1 MSWSLMSGA
10 VYVLCAAVVAM
21 LPIRRQYW
29 PAGIMLLAAPLLL
42 AFIGYQHG
50 WFWFVL
56 GMLAFLSMFRN
67 PLRYL
72 WKKSRGEY
80 VELPE

>member
-1 MSWSLMSGA
+1 MSWSLTMGA
-10 VYVLCAAVVAM
+10 IYVLCAAVVAL

-42 AFIGYQHG
+42 TFIGYQHG
-50 WFWFVL
+50 WFWLAL
-56 GMLAFLSMFRN
+56 GMLAFVSMFRN

-72 WKKSRGEY
+72 WKKSRGEH

>member
-1 MSWSLMSGA
+1 MSGA

-72 WKKSRGEY
+72 WKKSRGEH

>member
-42 AFIGYQHG
+42 AFIGY
-50 WFWFVL
+50 
-56 GMLAFLSMFRN
+56 
-67 PLRYL
+67 
-72 WKKSRGEY
+72 
-80 VELPE
+80 

>member
-1 MSWSLMSGA
+1 MSWSLTMGA
-10 VYVLCAAVVAM
+10 IYVLCAAVVAL
-21 LPIRRQYW
+21 LPILQQYW

-72 WKKSRGEY
+72 WKKSRGVH